1 MAAKKSSDEGAAL
14 NLDSLMDALT
24 NVVAVLILALLLVN
38 LNVTQKLVELT
49 EALEPVTPE
58 ELEQTK
64 KELEETEKEIVE
76 AEKMSEQVVTPAN
89 IQQETRN
96 IALLQKQ
103 LQEAKKKNEEML
115 RAVEDLKALEA
126 KLREERD
133 AEKKKT
139 LALQEEIKRLELLL
153 DTTPRLEPIPPT
165 VVTIPDSRPVPEN
178 ARQYF
183 AMVRG
188 DRVHLID
195 PFTPAETAEKE
206 AKNRRKELNGERA
219 DRPGGDVMV
228 YDQQAT
234 LKMLS
239 AFDFKPPEGQTFKVI
254 SIPHLKYL
262 DLEITPDLQKGGTSL
277 EDLSKPR
284 NAFVDRLKKI
294 AFDRKGVLIFL
305 VAPDGYATYLKAR
318 ELADQNRVP
327 AGWEIDG
334 SPSRRVRL
342 ETVEVRPTATPPPPP
357 ANQKKDDGPPKLERK
372 LD

>member
-49 EALEPVTPE
+49 EGLQPVTPE

-64 KELEETEKEIVE
+64 KELEEMEKETVE
-76 AEKMSEQVVTPAN
+76 AREISEQVVTPAS
-89 IQQETRN
+89 IEQETRN
-96 IALLQKQ
+96 IALLEKQ
-103 LQEAKKKNEEML
+103 LEEAKKKNEEML
-115 RAVEDLKALEA
+115 RAAEELKALEA

-139 LALQEEIKRLELLL
+139 LALQEEIKRLEILL

-165 VVTIPDSRPVPEN
+165 VVTIPDSRPVPDN
-178 ARQYF
+178 AREYF

-206 AKNRRKELNGERA
+206 AKNRRKELKGERV
-219 DRPGGDVMV
+219 DRPGKDVMV
-228 YDQQAT
+228 YDQQAA

-254 SIPHLKYL
+254 SIPHVKYL

-277 EDLSKPR
+277 DELSKPR
-284 NAFVDRLKKI
+284 NAFVDGLKKI

-305 VAPDGYATYLKAR
+305 VAPDGFATYLKAR

-357 ANQKKDDGPPKLERK
+357 ANQKKDDGPPKIERK